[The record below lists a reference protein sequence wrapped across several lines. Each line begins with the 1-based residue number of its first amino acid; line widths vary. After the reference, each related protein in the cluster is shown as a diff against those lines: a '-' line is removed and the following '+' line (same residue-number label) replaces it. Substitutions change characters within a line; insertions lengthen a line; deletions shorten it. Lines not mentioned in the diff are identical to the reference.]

1 MGPFIMGFVIY
12 HLTWQWIF
20 WIMAIVCESLCFQKK
35 SGANRNLQINFCQMI
50 GYILF
55 ASETLYVRAQPGSEN
70 TAGGSKGDAF
80 TPVTLRTV
88 LSPFRML
95 ADYRVLVATVAY
107 AITFNF
113 TLVLAPVEIP
123 AIYTPLFHLNP
134 QQIGLNFLSLLVG
147 CTLGEIVG
155 GPISDRWQN
164 WRSKHA
170 VSGRARPEERLWLS
184 HLGAVI
190 SIVGLIVF
198 LVTISV
204 AKKLHYT
211 AVPTVGIGIAGFG
224 VQIITTVIITCESTL
239 SDLSCVENICMLT
252 DFLRLFGLPSG
263 R

>member
-1 MGPFIMGFVIY
+1 
-12 HLTWQWIF
+12 
-20 WIMAIVCESLCFQKK
+20 
-35 SGANRNLQINFCQMI
+35 MI

-55 ASETLYVRAQPGSEN
+55 ASETLYFRAQSGSDN
-70 TAGGSKGDAF
+70 TAGVSEGTAF
-80 TPVTLRTV
+80 TPVTLNSI
-88 LSPFRML
+88 LGPFRML
-95 ADYRVLVATVAY
+95 ADYRVLIATIAY
-107 AITFNF
+107 SITFNF
-113 TLVLAPVEIP
+113 TLVLPAVEIP

-164 WRSKHA
+164 WRSKRA

-190 SIVGLIVF
+190 SIVGLVVF
-198 LVTISV
+198 FVTISE

-211 AVPTVGIGIAGFG
+211 VVPTVGIGIAGFG

-239 SDLSCVENICMLT
+239 RSFLCGEYYLDLLDLLDLLVC
-252 DFLRLFGLPSG
+252 
-263 R
+263 